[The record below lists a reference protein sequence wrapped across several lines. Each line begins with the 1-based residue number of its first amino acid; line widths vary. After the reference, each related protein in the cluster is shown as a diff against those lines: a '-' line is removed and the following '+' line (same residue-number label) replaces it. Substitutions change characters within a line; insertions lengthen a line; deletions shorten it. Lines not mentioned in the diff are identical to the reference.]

1 MWIEF
6 WEFWAVWWEGLSVM
20 GLMVMVDLA
29 LGF

>member
-6 WEFWAVWWEGLSVM
+6 WEFGAVWEGLSVM